1 VCNVGE
7 RREEHADARDVSE
20 GVRTLGVLQA
30 RGGDKM
36 DVLSAD
42 QDNSSSQTFQTGAAG
57 IKSCSH
63 GAIARGLEARWA
75 ITTGSAPINNQQGY
89 VATSSPSLCSCSSRP
104 LPSPFSCSRDLNK
117 QCGWSL

>member
-1 VCNVGE
+1 MGVCNVGE
-7 RREEHADARDVSE
+7 RREEHADAQDAAE

-75 ITTGSAPINNQQGY
+75 ITTGSAPINNQQG
-89 VATSSPSLCSCSSRP
+89 
-104 LPSPFSCSRDLNK
+104 
-117 QCGWSL
+117 